1 MAKKSVVPKQ
11 RRGPVPTGKG
21 TQVGERWHD
30 KTLTRSHAIRR
41 LVALGLKAKAK

>member
-30 KTLTRSHAIRR
+30 KTLTRSIRR